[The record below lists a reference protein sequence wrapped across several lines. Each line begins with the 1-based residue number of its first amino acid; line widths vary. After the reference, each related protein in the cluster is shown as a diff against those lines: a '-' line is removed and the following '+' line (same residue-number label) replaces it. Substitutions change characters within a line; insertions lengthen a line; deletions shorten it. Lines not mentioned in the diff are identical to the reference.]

1 MTEVQA
7 TNAAITAKIFAREGK
22 EQIEGKAEEMA
33 KLMQEQAKMYG
44 KKAQELAEQ
53 YSANSDQKE
62 NIIQEYKQALFEIS
76 AEYEKRMKVMMVE
89 KQELQAEEQQTYA
102 DEKALKLESKEIK
115 KSPEYSKHIEEEKM
129 LESAIRK
136 ALSKGELDVVT
147 QKTEEL
153 KSLRAKNP
161 LAKNESK
168 IAEVQTRRKEIASLL
183 EECEKSIE
191 ACKNERF
198 EKIEEV
204 TADKNNQ
211 LALMPKQNVV
221 QKIFG
226 NLFNRLNGFNKF
238 KNNVIANIADKIE
251 TIKTEQLP
259 AIKNSIQEKNEQFL
273 ETMQNKREQIKQKAL
288 ETRDTVVETAKGV
301 KDTVV
306 EKVTG
311 AKDTVVEKVTGAKDA
326 VVEKT
331 QNIKATIQDRV
342 SQTYTSI
349 INRGRQAKEE
359 IKGKLQ
365 QSIDN
370 ARETQEQLLA
380 KNQSS
385 KAKKLEWQEDAR

>member
-1 MTEVQA
+1 MEEQKNNQEQNHKKLLELLAELTEVQA

-273 ETMQNKREQIKQKAL
+273 ETM
-288 ETRDTVVETAKGV
+288 
-301 KDTVV
+301 
-306 EKVTG
+306 
-311 AKDTVVEKVTGAKDA
+311 
-326 VVEKT
+326 
-331 QNIKATIQDRV
+331 
-342 SQTYTSI
+342 
-349 INRGRQAKEE
+349 
-359 IKGKLQ
+359 
-365 QSIDN
+365 
-370 ARETQEQLLA
+370 
-380 KNQSS
+380 
-385 KAKKLEWQEDAR
+385 